1 MRAMTVQH
9 RQGNKEGFI
18 QLLEKIME
26 TSAMVNRNMDALIRI
41 EKQRKKRDSSDQDLF
56 RRVLN
61 TPTKRFQLRK

>member
-1 MRAMTVQH
+1 MTAQH
-9 RQGNKEGFI
+9 RQGDKEGFI

-41 EKQRKKRDSSDQDLF
+41 EKQRKKRAISDQDLF

-61 TPTKRFQLRK
+61 APNKSCQLRK